1 MTDDAAGRS
10 SDGTERKAV
19 YQCYECGVGMTTN
32 QDRRCE
38 ECGCRDWMEM
48 VA

>member
-1 MTDDAAGRS
+1 MTA
-10 SDGTERKAV
+10 DGTECETV
-19 YQCYECGVGMTTN
+19 YTCAECGVGMTTN
-32 QDRRCE
+32 PDRRCE